1 MTLAT
6 LPVLTDESSGVNPE
20 LLVWSRSGVC
30 DQCAAGPIKGECCT
44 QLALPISQSA
54 ARNPDTINFFALH
67 GAQVK
72 WWGELAILVI
82 PQRCSALLPNGDCS
96 LYGKPER
103 PSVCSEGPL
112 NPWAV
117 QLTPHCSY
125 VLEAEPAQET

>member
-1 MTLAT
+1 MISA
-6 LPVLTDESSGVNPE
+6 LPFFTDAPSGVNPE
-20 LLVWSRSGVC
+20 QLAWFREGSC
-30 DQCAAGPIKGECCT
+30 DQCASGPIKGECCT
-44 QLALPISQSA
+44 HMALPISQSA

-72 WWGELAILVI
+72 WWGELAILII

-103 PSVCSEGPL
+103 PGVCSDGPL

-117 QLTPHCSY
+117 QLNSHCSY
-125 VLEAEPAQET
+125 QFTGEKE